1 MEMDPHKDDTQ
12 LSGKEI
18 RESNASRYRK
28 IIAVLWTLVV
38 LGIIGVVVLFYF
50 VSKSNLPSFEE
61 LENPQYD
68 YATQVFA
75 EDRTVLGKY
84 YVENR
89 VPVGYD
95 ELNPNL
101 IKALIATE
109 DERYYDHAGID
120 FEALARALT
129 KNIFLGDSSAG
140 GASTI
145 SQQLAKLLFTEKPG
159 SGIDRV
165 KQKLQEWVIAIRLE
179 RKYTKEEIMAM
190 YLNKFSFNNGAYGI
204 KAASEIYFG
213 KHPSDLKVEEAAMLV
228 GMLKNP
234 SKYNP
239 RRFKD
244 NTKKRREVV
253 LKQMQKNGY
262 IDQVAYDSLRVL
274 DMDMTRFNRTTHA
287 DGLAPYFRMELRK
300 ELKHILENETE
311 RRSDGKPF
319 DIYRDGLKIYTT
331 IDPKIQAHAEASML
345 EHMKELQAVFNDKW
359 KNEDPWTYR
368 IAPDSLN
375 NEPGTT
381 DAEMV
386 SRAKRLDNLIYTSD
400 RAKDL
405 RASILDDPIASY
417 VEELDGFT
425 LRDVDIR
432 RMLLEEE
439 TKGYLRDIRKSNYIG
454 EKLEDKYKKFMKSDS
469 WKELK
474 SLWAKYKSS
483 VQASFETE
491 VEMKVFTYDN
501 EQLEKDTVLTPLD
514 SIKYHRNFL
523 QTGVMAVDPISG
535 YIKAW
540 VGGINHKYFQYDHV
554 TSDRQTGSTFKPFVY
569 ATAIQQQG
577 FSPCYEVDDIAYTIH
592 TGEANFGLLQDW
604 SPQNAGKEFSGERF
618 SLFKGLMFSKNT
630 ISVYLMKQLGD
641 VAPVRELVSNLGID
655 INKVPPVPSI
665 CLGASDLSVYDMT
678 GAYTAFANN
687 GIYNKPVFIKR
698 IEDKYGKVIYEGIRE
713 DRPALDPRTNYVM
726 VEMLRKVMRQGL
738 RGFNGIKSDVGGKTG
753 TTNDYVDGWFM
764 GATPNIVVGT
774 WVGGEERWIRFRSL
788 QWGIGARMARPI
800 FAKFLRRMESDT
812 TIDFDVTRQFVK
824 PEGDLGIEL
833 DCEFYQR
840 QRGNF
845 DADQFGDPSNLEATG
860 GTGAPIV
867 SKKDS
872 IQQAIDEE
880 EFGEDF

>member
-1 MEMDPHKDDTQ
+1 MDNNSDNIQP
-12 LSGKEI
+12 SAEEI
-18 RESNASRYRK
+18 RAQNRPTYLK
-28 IIAVLWTLVV
+28 IITVLWTLVV
-38 LGIIGVVVLFYF
+38 LGIIGLVVLFYF
-50 VSKSNLPSFEE
+50 VSKSDLPSFEE

-75 EDRTVLGKY
+75 DDRSVLGKY
-84 YVENR
+84 YIENR
-89 VPVGYD
+89 VPVGYE
-95 ELNPNL
+95 ELSPNL
-101 IKALIATE
+101 IKALVATE
-109 DERYYDHAGID
+109 DERYYDHSGID

-129 KNIFLGDSSAG
+129 KNVFLGNTSAG

-145 SQQLAKLLFTEKPG
+145 SQQLAKLLFTERPG
-159 SGIDRV
+159 SGFERI

-190 YLNKFSFNNGAYGI
+190 YLNKFNFINGAYGI

-213 KHPSDLKVEEAAMLV
+213 KHPSKLNVEEAAMLV

-234 SKYNP
+234 SRYNP
-239 RRFKD
+239 RRFKE
-244 NTKKRREVV
+244 NTKKRREIV
-253 LKQMQKNGY
+253 LKQMEKNGY
-262 IDQVAYDSLRVL
+262 INQIEYDSLRVL
-274 DMDMTRFNRTTHA
+274 EMDMTRFNRTTHA

-300 ELKHILENETE
+300 KLKHILENETE
-311 RRSDGKPF
+311 RKSDGKPF

-331 IDPKIQAHAEASML
+331 IDPQIQAHAEASML
-345 EHMKELQAVFNDKW
+345 EHMKELQSVFNDKW

-368 IAPDSLN
+368 EPPNEALN
-375 NEPGTT
+375 ETGTT
-381 DAEMV
+381 DEEME
-386 SRAKRLDNLIYTSD
+386 SRANRLDYLIFDSD

-405 RASILDDPIASY
+405 RASMLGDAIAGY
-417 VEELDGFT
+417 EGQLDGFT

-432 RMLLEEE
+432 RMLEEE
-439 TKGYLRDIRKSNYIG
+439 ENKGYLRKLRRSKYIG
-454 EKLEDKYKKFMKSDS
+454 EALEDKYNKFMKSDS

-474 SLWAKYKSS
+474 SLWKKYKDQ
-483 VQASFETE
+483 VKVVFEKA
-491 VEMKVFTYDN
+491 VEMKVFTYENDA
-501 EQLEKDTVLTPLD
+501 LEKDTVLTPLD

-592 TGEANFGLLQDW
+592 TGEANFGLQKDW

-630 ISVYLMKQLGD
+630 VSVYLMKQLGD
-641 VAPVRELVSNLGID
+641 VAPIRELVSNLGID
-655 INKVPPVPSI
+655 IKKIPPVPSI
-665 CLGASDLSVYDMT
+665 CLGAADLSVADMT

-726 VEMLRKVMRQGL
+726 VEMLRKVMRQGI
-738 RGFNGIKSDVGGKTG
+738 RGFGGIKSDVGGKTG

-812 TIDFDVTRQFVK
+812 LIDFDVSRKFVQ
-824 PEGDLGIEL
+824 PPGDLGIEL

-845 DADQFGDPSNLEATG
+845 DSDQFGDPSNLEATG
-860 GTGAPIV
+860 GTGAPIIL
-867 SKKDS
+867 SKQDS
-872 IQQAIDEE
+872 LKQAIEE
-880 EFGEDF
+880 ESFGEDF